1 MIYIEPATS
10 ARYEFCGIEGL
21 PVLGVGEV
29 VKLVSSKDDLTTAGP
44 LDAVCQWE
52 VDVGSILTCLKYVF
66 RDLTRSTV
74 AESQN

>member
-52 VDVGSILTCLKYVF
+52 GGCRKHFNMLKICV
-66 RDLTRSTV
+66 S
-74 AESQN
+74 